1 MKDLPKTIGR
11 RSFLGLSVPA
21 AALLSQQA
29 QIETGTRTGATSVR
43 LAVPEFPSESAGTT
57 DLAAT
62 FNETLWEDLDFSGII
77 DLVSRRFYPRGRF
90 GQPNDIDLQEW
101 SSTTVDAQL
110 IAFGSASLNRRDQ
123 FVIEARF
130 WDLRTRFED
139 RELIPGQRYTGEM
152 TEGSVRLIAHK
163 FADRIIE
170 AVGGGI
176 RGVAQTKLAFE
187 SDRVG
192 GVGEK
197 EIFVMDYDGHDQYQ
211 LTTLRSLAL
220 TPNWH
225 PDGERIAFTS
235 YAQNKPDVAI
245 ISRLDRRGYSFQ
257 EFEGTTTT
265 PAWSPDGTRIAF
277 SSSARQVR
285 GQPDMEIYVS
295 DARGGT
301 LRRLTNSRGVDISP
315 AWNPR
320 TGNQIAF
327 VSQRSGQGQI
337 YIIDAEGGNLR
348 QIVGGD
354 GSMSDPA
361 WSPDGQTVA
370 FNWQKRGRN
379 FDIYLHDLAT
389 GRNVQLTA
397 DARDNEQP
405 TWSPDGRHLAFQSTR
420 GGSKQIYSM
429 LADGTK
435 LRRLTSEGNNMNPAW
450 SSYIED

>member
-1 MKDLPKTIGR
+1 M
-11 RSFLGLSVPA
+11 
-21 AALLSQQA
+21 
-29 QIETGTRTGATSVR
+29 
-43 LAVPEFPSESAGTT
+43 
-57 DLAAT
+57 AT

-77 DLVSRRFYPRGRF
+77 DLVSRSFYPRGRF

-139 RELIPGQRYTGEM
+139 RELVPGQRYTGEM

-197 EIFVMDYDGHDQYQ
+197 EIFVMDYDGHNQYQ

-389 GRNVQLTA
+389 DRNVQLTA